1 MENSWGI
8 PPFHRASGEIGERRT
23 ERIGGVG
30 QMRKINRGSFLKRNA
45 RRASTQKVERNGGIL
60 GEKLSVWAGDT
71 HPSEALK
78 TAKGRGSN

>member
-1 MENSWGI
+1 
-8 PPFHRASGEIGERRT
+8 
-23 ERIGGVG
+23 
-30 QMRKINRGSFLKRNA
+30 MRKINRGSFLKRNA